1 MKRTVTFLIVVCM
14 LVLSL
19 SSAFAVS
26 VNDKV
31 DNSQTVVNLLVDSI
45 NKGDWKTYVDL
56 QANINREGIQGFIN
70 DADNAKNG
78 LGIFN
83 VKSAKIKE
91 MKTLSDDVVAQLTNL
106 SQYKQQYNEVQ
117 AYLVGIDYRVK
128 KENKYFFNGVN
139 YNLVV
144 LGKEA
149 DNWKVIEMSDA
160 PLEILIPAGYGF
172 GSEDEKEALKII
184 KARIN
189 GDIVNKE
196 GKLIESNK
204 ASYRGIQI
212 EKGINSA
219 DIQEAPMGVLSTGDH
234 VRPDYIRVYHDRS
247 SSDPNYHKTISTEIS
262 TIM

>member
-19 SSAFAVS
+19 SSAFAVT
-26 VNDKV
+26 VNDKA
-31 DNSQTVVNLLVDSI
+31 DNSQAVINLLVDSI

-56 QANINREGIQGFIN
+56 QTNMNQEGIQGFIN

-91 MKTLSDDVVAQLTNL
+91 MKALSDDVVAQLTNL

-149 DNWKVIEMSDA
+149 DN
-160 PLEILIPAGYGF
+160 
-172 GSEDEKEALKII
+172 
-184 KARIN
+184 
-189 GDIVNKE
+189 
-196 GKLIESNK
+196 
-204 ASYRGIQI
+204 
-212 EKGINSA
+212 
-219 DIQEAPMGVLSTGDH
+219 
-234 VRPDYIRVYHDRS
+234 
-247 SSDPNYHKTISTEIS
+247 
-262 TIM
+262 

>member
-19 SSAFAVS
+19 SSAFAVT
-26 VNDKV
+26 VNDKA
-31 DNSQTVVNLLVDSI
+31 DNSQAVINLLVDSI

-56 QANINREGIQGFIN
+56 QANINQEGIQGFIN

-91 MKTLSDDVVAQLTNL
+91 MKALSDDVVAQF
-106 SQYKQQYNEVQ
+106 QYKQQYNEVQ

-149 DNWKVIEMSDA
+149 DN
-160 PLEILIPAGYGF
+160 
-172 GSEDEKEALKII
+172 
-184 KARIN
+184 
-189 GDIVNKE
+189 
-196 GKLIESNK
+196 
-204 ASYRGIQI
+204 
-212 EKGINSA
+212 
-219 DIQEAPMGVLSTGDH
+219 
-234 VRPDYIRVYHDRS
+234 
-247 SSDPNYHKTISTEIS
+247 
-262 TIM
+262 